1 MTQPFHRRA
10 LLVGS
15 GALLLSRCTILQA
28 PMTPQLYVLRPGA
41 PPAMGAA
48 VRWRLAVATPDAA
61 QSLDTARIALTRS
74 ATTMDYFAN
83 AAWTDRVPLMLQR
96 LLLQSYEA
104 SGRIVAVDRDSA
116 GLETDYLLETEI
128 RDFTARYD
136 NPQGP
141 PQVSVNIQARM
152 VKMPQRE
159 IAGSQNTQQQM
170 PASANNLDSIV
181 VAFNQATGAA
191 LAQIIGWSLGM
202 PGPAA

>member
-1 MTQPFHRRA
+1 MMQPLHRRVF
-10 LLVGS
+10 LTGS
-15 GALLLSRCTILQA
+15 GALLLSRCTLLQA
-28 PMTPQLYVLRPGA
+28 PMTPQLYVLRPSVA
-41 PPAMGAA
+41 PAMGMP
-48 VRWRLAVATPDAA
+48 VRWRLSVASPDAA

-128 RDFTARYD
+128 RDFTARYE

-141 PQVSVNIQARM
+141 PQISVNIQARM
-152 VKMPQRE
+152 VRMPQRE
-159 IAGSQNTQQQM
+159 IAGSQNTQQQT

-191 LAQIIGWSLGM
+191 LAQIIAWSLAM
-202 PGPAA
+202 QAPA